1 VGENKDKGVKVWRK
15 PRNGPVVLLL
25 VVVESKLELGVYI
38 LVGL

>member
-1 VGENKDKGVKVWRK
+1 MGENKDKGVKVWQK
-15 PRNGPVVLLL
+15 PRNGPVVLL